1 VKESRREG
9 LGESQERESM
19 TDGGGVFNK
28 REIEVEEGEG
38 LIIIGKKAEERAGG
52 ISWDRKL
59 NRGKGVYSSIK
70 R

>member
-1 VKESRREG
+1 MKESRREG

-52 ISWDRKL
+52 IS
-59 NRGKGVYSSIK
+59 
-70 R
+70 